1 MGQENDRADADI
13 VEVVDAAA
21 PRAHEL
27 ARSHPLASVSVA
39 VLAGAWL
46 VRRKPWRSV
55 GGSLVAGV
63 VARQVLALALSSGS
77 ALRRKRTAGDAAKRE
92 AAREP

>member
-1 MGQENDRADADI
+1 M
-13 VEVVDAAA
+13 
-21 PRAHEL
+21 
-27 ARSHPLASVSVA
+27 
-39 VLAGAWL
+39 
-46 VRRKPWRSV
+46 RRKPWRSV

>member
-1 MGQENDRADADI
+1 MGHENDRADADI

-21 PRAHEL
+21 PRAREFV
-27 ARSHPLASVSVA
+27 RSHPLASVSVA